1 MRHIRVWWN
10 AFKTVALLI
19 SFITNM
25 VLLLVLLIL
34 LMQIFQIK
42 NGILEPLIDGL
53 HRNFVGMDQAVIER
67 TINVEDEIPVQFNLP
82 LNQQTNVVLTA
93 DVPIAASA
101 TFTLPGGGGV
111 INGRVDIVLPQGLI
125 LPVQLDMMVP
135 VDTTIPIELPVGVA
149 IPLNETDLHAPF
161 VNLRD
166 LLEAYVRVLD
176 NLPGSWGEVPDYLLD
191 AIQGEAGYLLEPT
204 EDSENPWPGPEANK
218 SGDAPLN
225 GETADEIDTLTN
237 GADEDQTGEPE
248 NPDGDVNATTP
259 GGDESTGPGATST
272 PIEDLG
278 IVPPSGS

>member
-34 LMQIFQIK
+34 LMQIFHIK

-67 TINVEDEIPVQFNLP
+67 TIEVEDEIPVTFDLP
-82 LNQQTNVVLTA
+82 LNQQTNVVLTG

-111 INGRVDIVLPQGLI
+111 INGRVDIVLPQGLV

-135 VDTTIPIELPVGVA
+135 VDTTIPINLPVDVA

-166 LLEAYVRVLD
+166 LLEAYVRILD
-176 NLPGSWGEVPDYLLD
+176 NLPGGWDEVPDYLVD
-191 AIQGEAGYLLEPT
+191 AVQGEAGYLLEPT
-204 EDSENPWPGPEANK
+204 EDSQNPWPGPEAYDIEDE
-218 SGDAPLN
+218 SRN
-225 GETADEIDTLTN
+225 GEAGEELEPSTDGAEQPHDT
-237 GADEDQTGEPE
+237 GADTDEPASSGEDPTAPG
-248 NPDGDVNATTP
+248 TTP
-259 GGDESTGPGATST
+259 T
-272 PIEDLG
+272 PVEDLG
-278 IVPPSGS
+278 IVPSSEQ